1 MPRKVDP
8 EILDEFFE
16 ETTGYFPAVRAV
28 VESLADA
35 SPGALEEA
43 YRYAHTIKGAA
54 SIVGFS
60 TLGHVAFR
68 LEDVLETLHRGE
80 RAVDAEVEG
89 IARTLAECVEAYC
102 RLLERDGEAVDA
114 RPFVEPAVQA
124 YHRFIGVAESRD
136 ADVAAQILKN
146 TPLRP
151 EALVDDARDG
161 NGAGDYDHAL
171 QSDLQAV
178 DEAGRGSGADEV
190 RAFLAEGEERLRRI
204 VQSLTTEV
212 GPFEDPAC
220 IAAIRADVGALR
232 DGAAAAGC
240 GPVARLAGRMD
251 DLWAR
256 LAAEGRSA
264 SSPAAAL
271 LMESLSY
278 LEDMIAGWEAG
289 RFDGVVEEILT
300 KYDSIHE
307 LSGSGEQES
316 WSACEPAIGS
326 DAIVGVA
333 EAELFQTPTLVD
345 PAPPAAGTA
354 PCASPEVAPE
364 LLEAAPEIPEELMAV
379 YVEEAE
385 DHLRKMMHTLPQIE
399 AAADPRPPVLELRRV
414 VHTLKG
420 ASGAVGFRAVA
431 QLSHRMEDLLDRL
444 YDGRALLNPSV
455 MKLLYET
462 TDVLEDFSRDGGPPP
477 APERLMRIYSAYSR
491 LLNGE
496 TAEAAPAAVAPAPE
510 AAPVPAPRV
519 APRAVP
525 AEVAAVAVVPPSE
538 PADEPA
544 AAGAA
549 SSGAAA
555 ARTGEMVR
563 VPIER
568 LDELVKLVGELVVNR
583 TAFEERMT
591 QFERVSDEFRR
602 SVQRLK
608 QVSTTLESEY
618 EVDALRQPAA
628 LAAGG
633 GNGSGGA
640 DFSRF
645 EALKGAVHQEFDEIE
660 FDRYTEFHLLSRSLA
675 ETAGDVSTVES
686 EVHNLIGD
694 LDALLVRQSRLSRD
708 VQDRL
713 MRMRMVPLA
722 TLASRL
728 HRAVRTVASQQEK
741 LVDLVL
747 EGEQVELDKS
757 VLEEIADPL
766 LHLLRN
772 AVGHGIE
779 TPDGRRADGKRPRGT
794 VRVRA
799 FHQGAQVAIEVSDD
813 GGGLSTSAIRGEAVR
828 RGFMGEAEAAALSEA
843 DAAQL
848 IFLPGLST
856 AREISEVSGRGVGL
870 DVVKTQVHKLKGT
883 IAVSTAP
890 GRGTTFL
897 IRLPMTLAITQA
909 LLVKTYGH
917 TFAVPIQAVLQIQ
930 RIDRSQV
937 VYAGSAPM
945 IEHGGRVYRFV
956 QLGELLGLPAPAAE
970 SAAKETPVLF
980 LDAGGEQIA
989 AAVDRVLFGKE
1000 IVVMTLGSQLRRVH
1014 RFMGATLLG
1023 DGAVV
1028 PILNPG
1034 ELLEKAVRVE
1044 AAGGEGRASD
1054 PRAART
1060 VLVVDD
1066 SVSVRRVT
1074 CNLLKNAG
1082 LTAIPAKDGLDAQE
1096 LLQRD
1101 GRRPDLVLLDV
1112 EMPRMDGYEFLASL
1126 RRDDRFR
1133 RTPVVM
1139 VTSRAGDKHRAKAME
1154 LGATDYLVK
1163 PFEDRKLLSLVQQ
1176 LIQAAAAAAEA
1187 S

>member
-8 EILDEFFE
+8 EILVEFFE

-35 SPGALEEA
+35 APGALEEA

-89 IARTLAECVEAYC
+89 IARTLAECVEGYC
-102 RLLERDGEAVDA
+102 RLLEREGEGVDA
-114 RPFVEPAVQA
+114 RPFVEQAVQA

-151 EALVDDARDG
+151 ESLVDGALGG
-161 NGAGDYDHAL
+161 NGAGDYDHAFP
-171 QSDLQAV
+171 A
-178 DEAGRGSGADEV
+178 EAGVGGPSDEEAV
-190 RAFLAEGEERLRRI
+190 SEGRPREYLAEAEERLRRI

-212 GPFEDPAC
+212 GPFDDPAC
-220 IAAIRADVGALR
+220 IAAIRADLGALR

-251 DLWAR
+251 DLWAG

-264 SSPAAAL
+264 TSPAAAL

-289 RFDGVVEEILT
+289 RFDVVVEEILA
-300 KYDSIHE
+300 KYDSLDE
-307 LSGSGEQES
+307 STVSDEPES
-316 WSACEPAIGS
+316 WASPQAADPHGFG
-326 DAIVGVA
+326 GVE
-333 EAELFQTPTLVD
+333 EAELFQPPTPA
-345 PAPPAAGTA
+345 APPAAETTVH
-354 PCASPEVAPE
+354 ASPEVAPE
-364 LLEAAPEIPEELMAV
+364 LLESAPEIPEELMAV

-385 DHLRKMMHTLPQIE
+385 DHLRKMMLTLPRIE

-491 LLNGE
+491 LLSGE
-496 TAEAAPAAVAPAPE
+496 TSEAEPAFLSSAPE
-510 AAPVPAPRV
+510 ASPEHAPRPAPVAIPA
-519 APRAVP
+519 AA
-525 AEVAAVAVVPPSE
+525 AAVAVVPQHE
-538 PADEPA
+538 PADEPS
-544 AAGAA
+544 AA
-549 SSGAAA
+549 SPANSGGGA

-618 EVDALRQPAA
+618 EVEALRQPAA

-633 GNGSGGA
+633 GNGAGGA
-640 DFSRF
+640 DFGRF

-660 FDRYTEFHLLSRSLA
+660 FDRYTEFHLVSRSLA

-779 TPDGRRADGKRPRGT
+779 TPEGRRVEGKRPRGT

-843 DAAQL
+843 EAAQL

-909 LLVKTYGH
+909 LLVKTFGH

-937 VYAGSAPM
+937 VFAGSAPM
-945 IEHGGRVYRFV
+945 IEHGGRAYRFV

-1044 AAGGEGRASD
+1044 AAGGEGRAAD

-1082 LTAIPAKDGLDAQE
+1082 LTAVPAKDGLDAQE

-1163 PFEDRKLLSLVQQ
+1163 PFEDRKLLSLVQK